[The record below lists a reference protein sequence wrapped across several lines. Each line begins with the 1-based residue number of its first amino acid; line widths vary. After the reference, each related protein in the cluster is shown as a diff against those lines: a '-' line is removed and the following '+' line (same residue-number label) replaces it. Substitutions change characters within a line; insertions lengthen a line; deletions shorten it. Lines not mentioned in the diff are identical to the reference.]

1 MKTTLYIV
9 SNSYRK
15 KLLLQNKEL
24 VNNKYMTLEEL
35 KRSYYFDY
43 DDSAIYYL
51 MKSENIKYDVAKNYI
66 LNMYLLCDNNKITS
80 KKVEYLNQLK
90 SKLEEEKLLFHN
102 YLFKDYLKHVNV
114 IVYGY
119 VLNKSDMKL
128 LDSIRLITNV
138 EVNSPTNGNY
148 IPKVYA
154 YSNIEDE
161 VVGVATFINK
171 LLKETSLN
179 HIKVAY
185 FKEYEYIIRLVFDM
199 FNLPFSYKDTSVLY
213 GTSICKEWIATLKA
227 TKDREKTYEEM
238 TNKYGL
244 VEPILKLIDISNDLV
259 VDEVCDIYLEY
270 FISKCKTTYLSKQ
283 EIDGIKSINFLDDE
297 ITDDDYVFVLG
308 CNLENMPKIY
318 KDEDYLSDNIKVDL
332 NIDTSI
338 DLNRIERELWK
349 NKITTTKNLV
359 MTYKLKTP
367 FDSYMKSLL
376 IKDYPV
382 CLDDNNKYIYS
393 NVYNKICLARKLD
406 NMIKYNISDS
416 DTDLLYKMYPN
427 IEYQVYDNK
436 FKGISEE
443 LVNKYLKNKVH
454 LSYSSMNNYYLC
466 GFRYYIANLLKLD
479 IYEENFQAKIGTMY
493 HYILSKSIEENFDF
507 EKVYNSY
514 VNNMDLKANEKF
526 FVANLKEELK
536 FVIDTLSFQSKFTT
550 FKNVLCESEININLT
565 SNIHFKGII
574 DKILYK
580 ETSDELLVSIVD
592 YKTGTKE
599 VNIMNIENGL
609 EMQLP
614 IYVYLLKHSDSFRN
628 AKIVGFYLQKILN
641 KNFSYSGNDYLREKR
656 RKLRLDG
663 YSTSNVSLLEQ
674 FDTTYVDSEL
684 IKGMKVGKNGFSSY
698 AKVLNDKQIENMSD
712 CVNKK
717 IKEAGNKILKG
728 EFDINPKRIDGELL
742 GCNYCKFQD
751 ICYKT
756 EKNIIDLEKNNS
768 LDFLGGE

>member
-1 MKTTLYIV
+1 
-9 SNSYRK
+9 
-15 KLLLQNKEL
+15 
-24 VNNKYMTLEEL
+24 
-35 KRSYYFDY
+35 
-43 DDSAIYYL
+43 
-51 MKSENIKYDVAKNYI
+51 
-66 LNMYLLCDNNKITS
+66 
-80 KKVEYLNQLK
+80 
-90 SKLEEEKLLFHN
+90 
-102 YLFKDYLKHVNV
+102 
-114 IVYGY
+114 
-119 VLNKSDMKL
+119 
-128 LDSIRLITNV
+128 
-138 EVNSPTNGNY
+138 
-148 IPKVYA
+148 
-154 YSNIEDE
+154 
-161 VVGVATFINK
+161 
-171 LLKETSLN
+171 
-179 HIKVAY
+179 
-185 FKEYEYIIRLVFDM
+185 
-199 FNLPFSYKDTSVLY
+199 
-213 GTSICKEWIATLKA
+213 
-227 TKDREKTYEEM
+227 
-238 TNKYGL
+238 
-244 VEPILKLIDISNDLV
+244 
-259 VDEVCDIYLEY
+259 
-270 FISKCKTTYLSKQ
+270 
-283 EIDGIKSINFLDDE
+283 
-297 ITDDDYVFVLG
+297 
-308 CNLENMPKIY
+308 
-318 KDEDYLSDNIKVDL
+318 
-332 NIDTSI
+332 
-338 DLNRIERELWK
+338 
-349 NKITTTKNLV
+349 
-359 MTYKLKTP
+359 MTYKLRTP

-536 FVIDTLSFQSKFTT
+536 FVIDTLFFQSKFTT

-592 YKTGTKE
+592 YKTGAKE

-628 AKIVGFYLQKILN
+628 AKNSGIL
-641 KNFSYSGNDYLREKR
+641 F
-656 RKLRLDG
+656 
-663 YSTSNVSLLEQ
+663 T
-674 FDTTYVDSEL
+674 
-684 IKGMKVGKNGFSSY
+684 
-698 AKVLNDKQIENMSD
+698 
-712 CVNKK
+712 
-717 IKEAGNKILKG
+717 
-728 EFDINPKRIDGELL
+728 
-742 GCNYCKFQD
+742 
-751 ICYKT
+751 
-756 EKNIIDLEKNNS
+756 KNIK
-768 LDFLGGE
+768 